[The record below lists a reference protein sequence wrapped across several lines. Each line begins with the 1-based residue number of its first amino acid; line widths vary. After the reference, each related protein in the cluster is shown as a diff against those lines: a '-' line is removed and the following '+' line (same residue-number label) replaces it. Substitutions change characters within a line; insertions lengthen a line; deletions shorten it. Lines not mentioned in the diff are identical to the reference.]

1 MGRMISDKTKARI
14 KISWSDILV
23 EDKDAGDFY
32 VALTPKVEVRREES
46 HYRRVAEDVLAD
58 IKAEAKRKKYKNL
71 KVK

>member
-1 MGRMISDKTKARI
+1 MIRDKTKTRI
-14 KISWSDILV
+14 KITWSDILV

-32 VALTPKVEVRREES
+32 VALTPKVDVRREES

-58 IKAEAKRKKYKNL
+58 IKAEVKRRKYKNL